1 MATIRILTENDLR
14 SSLTMRETVELMKI
28 AFTELS
34 GGRAMAPHRMGIE
47 MPEGEGRALL
57 MPVYMPGAGQF
68 AVKVVSLFRN
78 NPLRGLPY
86 LQSVLFLV
94 DGKSGAPLAIVD
106 GAYLTALRTG
116 AASGLATEILSR
128 KDCSTLM
135 MFGAGAQSRLQL
147 EGVCAVRD
155 IRHALIYDQNKE
167 RSEIFREEMRG
178 KVPCRIIVAQSPRE
192 ALGADIICT
201 ATTSQTPVLQDA
213 DISAGTH
220 INAIGAYRPEM
231 CEISPQTIA
240 RALVVVD
247 SRSSAK
253 SEAGD
258 IIQAVAAGSFRME
271 DIHAEIGEIVSGAR
285 PGRAGEAEVT
295 LFKSVGNAAQDLVA
309 AGRALENATK
319 RGLGTT
325 IEL

>member
-1 MATIRILTENDLR
+1 
-14 SSLTMRETVELMKI
+14 
-28 AFTELS
+28 
-34 GGRAMAPHRMGIE
+34 

-78 NPLRGLPY
+78 NPLRGMPY

-106 GAYLTALRTG
+106 GEYLTALRTG
-116 AASGLATEILSR
+116 AASGLATDILSR
-128 KDCSTLM
+128 KNASTLM
-135 MFGAGAQSRLQL
+135 LFGAGAQSRLQL

-155 IRHALIYDQNKE
+155 IRHAVVFDQNRE
-167 RSEIFREEMRG
+167 RAEVFREEMR
-178 KVPCRIIVAQSPRE
+178 KRVLCRITVAQSPRE

-201 ATTSQTPVLQDA
+201 ATTSPTPVLQDG
-213 DISAGTH
+213 DVGAGTH

-231 CEISPQTIA
+231 CEIPPQTVA
-240 RALVVVD
+240 RARVVVD
-247 SRSSAK
+247 SRSSAM

-258 IIQAVAAGSFRME
+258 IIQAVAAGSFRQE
-271 DIHAEIGEIVSGAR
+271 DIHAEIGEIVTGAR
-285 PGRAGEAEVT
+285 PGRAGEAEIT
-295 LFKSVGNAAQDLVA
+295 LFKSVGNASHDLVT

-319 RGLGTT
+319 LGLGTT